1 MGETYALEPH
11 TPETLRE
18 HCTRN
23 RALAAMPKP
32 RLSSVTHYATGVQLS
47 STQMGIYYATQPS
60 DDPDNPVGD
69 MVAISV
75 HVPAPARRLAA
86 RRRQSEGE
94 PHPLPSLLHH
104 VGAGKELLQ
113 ASEEERLHLILDSA
127 VVLSPFETARSI
139 LFQHPEIASANQ
151 EIAADM
157 LDGFIT
163 DALNEHSE
171 LWEYISTHPA
181 GSADPWE
188 RTRYA

>member
-1 MGETYALEPH
+1 MPVLESAVVTLHVALVPGTANKPLTLHAMGETYALEPH

-86 RRRQSEGE
+86 RRRPSEAK
-94 PHPLPSLLHH
+94 PHPLPRLLQHL
-104 VGAGKELLQ
+104 GRGKELL
-113 ASEEERLHLILDSA
+113 
-127 VVLSPFETARSI
+127 
-139 LFQHPEIASANQ
+139 
-151 EIAADM
+151 
-157 LDGFIT
+157 
-163 DALNEHSE
+163 
-171 LWEYISTHPA
+171 
-181 GSADPWE
+181 
-188 RTRYA
+188 